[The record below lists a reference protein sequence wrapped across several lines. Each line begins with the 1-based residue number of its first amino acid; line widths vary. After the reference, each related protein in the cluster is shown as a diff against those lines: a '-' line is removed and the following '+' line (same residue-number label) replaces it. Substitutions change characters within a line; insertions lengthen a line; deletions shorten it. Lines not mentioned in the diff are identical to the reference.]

1 MNNAAAAI
9 GGNFSDNININ
20 LFIQGDPG
28 AGVLGQSQAS
38 YFNYT
43 WAQITAGLQ
52 SDRKSADD
60 FTATGAGGSTVNG
73 SADPVSGAHSWW
85 TTRAEAKALGLI
97 PDDLVNDG
105 IVTFGGLYTYDY
117 NAADGIDSGAIDFQG
132 VALHRISE
140 VMGRVG
146 LSGGN
151 VNLSAGGTAANTYS
165 LIDAF
170 SYAGLNARGLT
181 TGPVQQFSI
190 DDGASLIRVF
200 NGQAG
205 SSRDWAGG
213 NNDAFNTSFLSGVVN
228 PMSAVDL
235 RLLDVLGYDL
245 VVTGVPEPSTVL
257 LLIFGLIAGWAIR
270 RRVEPKR

>member
-1 MNNAAAAI
+1 MAGNVWEWTRSLWGKDYRKPDFVYPYNTDDGREDEAANDDVLRVVRGGSWANAVGSARCAVRSWYHP

-20 LFIQGDPG
+20 LIIQGDPG

-181 TGPVQQFSI
+181 TGPVQQF
-190 DDGASLIRVF
+190 
-200 NGQAG
+200 
-205 SSRDWAGG
+205 
-213 NNDAFNTSFLSGVVN
+213 
-228 PMSAVDL
+228 
-235 RLLDVLGYDL
+235 
-245 VVTGVPEPSTVL
+245 PSTM
-257 LLIFGLIAGWAIR
+257 AR
-270 RRVEPKR
+270 R